1 MAQNNDFKVFQG
13 NYIPADGSPLVVVSG
28 CSDKGKLY
36 SEYFIFVQDND
47 KSFYTQSISCKE
59 TENSDIK
66 LDVNFMID
74 YAEESAKAKLN
85 DHLYQKFQRTKERA
99 YLYYEYK
106 LSKTDSSALVRLYM
120 RNQYSD
126 RLEMMLKKDICPK
139 LFELLRIIIS
149 LPKVISEE

>member
-13 NYIPADGSPLVVVSG
+13 NYIPADGAPLVVVSG

-36 SEYFIFVQDND
+36 SEYFIFVQDSD

-59 TENSDIK
+59 IDSDIK
-66 LDVNFMID
+66 LDINFMMD
-74 YAEESAKAKLN
+74 YASEGAIAKLN
-85 DHLYQKFQRTKERA
+85 DHLYQKFQKTKERA

-120 RNQYSD
+120 RNQYND
-126 RLEMMLKKDICPK
+126 RLKMMLKNKMCPE
-139 LFELLRIIIS
+139 LFEFLSTIIS
-149 LPKVISEE
+149 LPKVVLEN